1 MVERA
6 GEGLTLVRIG
16 INPLT
21 WTNDDLPELGEEN
34 SLEKCLAE
42 AKQAGY
48 EGVELGRKF
57 PRDPA
62 VLGPIL
68 APFRLKLV
76 SGWYSARLLER
87 SAQEEIAA
95 LAGHLR
101 LLKELGSDVM
111 VFAEVS
117 RCVHGD
123 RKVPLSRRPRLAEQE
138 WKEFCARLDA
148 VAAYLDQQGVRMAYH
163 HHMGTVI
170 QSEDEVDRM
179 MDATAAVGLLLDTGH
194 LTVAGGDPLRALT
207 RHASRIV
214 HVHCKDVRRE
224 PLAKARKS
232 DLSFL
237 DSVLA
242 DVFAVPGD
250 GSIEFEPILGAL
262 ANAGYRGWLVV
273 EADQDPAKAHPLTHA
288 RIGHDCLRPM
298 VRRYWPA

>member
-1 MVERA
+1 MTR
-6 GEGLTLVRIG
+6 LKIG

-21 WTNDDLPELGEEN
+21 WTNDDLPELGEAN
-34 SLEKCLAE
+34 SLETCLNE

-57 PRDPA
+57 PRDAA

-68 APFRLKLV
+68 KDHKLELV

-87 SAQEEIAA
+87 SVEDEIKAMQA
-95 LAGHLR
+95 HAT
-101 LLKELGSDVM
+101 LLKSLGANAM
-111 VFAEVS
+111 VFCEVS

-123 RKVPLSRRPRLAEQE
+123 RKIPLSKRPQLAEKE
-138 WKEFCARLDA
+138 WQQFCQRLDQIA
-148 VAAYLDQQGVRMAYH
+148 DHLQKQGLKMAYH

-179 MDATAAVGLLLDTGH
+179 MDSTRSVGLLLDSGH
-194 LTVAGGDPLRALT
+194 LTFAGGDPLRTLE
-207 RHASRIV
+207 RHAKRIV
-214 HVHCKDVRRE
+214 HVHCKDIRKDQ
-224 PLAKARKS
+224 LARARKQ

-237 DSVLA
+237 DAVLG

-250 GSIEFEPILGAL
+250 GSIDFAPLLEAL
-262 ANAGYRGWLVV
+262 AKAGYRGWLVV

-288 RIGHDCLRPM
+288 RLGHDCLRPLAK
-298 VRRYWPA
+298 RYWSK